1 MTLPDLSKIKL
12 LAMDVDGVLTSG
24 DITYSSS
31 DEEIKSFNIQD
42 GLGLS
47 IARHAGLVTAIV
59 TGRAS
64 HAVQK
69 RAAEL
74 GITEVCQ
81 KVRYKSYAI
90 KNLIEKYN
98 LAKEEI
104 AYIGDDINDIPA
116 FEEAGARIAVNN
128 ASADLKEYADMFTEK
143 SGGNGAV
150 REIIEKILRSQDKWN
165 GAVKKYL
172 SILEQEECGK

>member
-1 MTLPDLSKIKL
+1 MRSPDLSKIKL

-24 DITYSSS
+24 DIIYSSS
-31 DEEIKSFNIQD
+31 DEEIKAFNIQD
-42 GLGLS
+42 GLGL
-47 IARHAGLVTAIV
+47 AVAGLAGLITAIV

-69 RAAEL
+69 RASEL

-90 KNLIEKYN
+90 KKLIEKYAI
-98 LAKEEI
+98 AKDEI

-116 FEEAGARIAVNN
+116 FNESGVKIAVNN
-128 ASADLKEYADMFTEK
+128 ASADLKKYADIFTEHN
-143 SGGNGAV
+143 GGSGAV
-150 REIIEKILRSQDKWN
+150 REVIELILRTQGKWDD
-165 GAVKKYL
+165 AVADFL
-172 SILEQEECGK
+172 SGLEKEECGK